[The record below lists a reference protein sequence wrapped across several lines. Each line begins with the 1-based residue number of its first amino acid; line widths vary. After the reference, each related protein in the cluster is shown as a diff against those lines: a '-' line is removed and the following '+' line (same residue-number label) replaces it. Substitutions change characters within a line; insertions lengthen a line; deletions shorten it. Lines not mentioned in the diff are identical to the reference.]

1 MLHIKGHVEIKASN
15 LHRVSASVKAQA
27 RLGPP
32 SGRRLSTGADAGKHT
47 LSPTEP
53 CPPRQLRSQQSARAG
68 SAPDSTSERPALNA

>member
-32 SGRRLSTGADAGKHT
+32 SGRRLSRGADAGERT
-47 LSPTEP
+47 PSPTAP
-53 CPPRQLRSQQSARAG
+53 CPP
-68 SAPDSTSERPALNA
+68 PAAAHPTTRWGRIGPQAAH

>member
-15 LHRVSASVKAQA
+15 LHRISASVKAQA

-32 SGRRLSTGADAGKHT
+32 SGRRLNTGADAGKHT

-53 CPPRQLRSQQSARAG
+53 RPPPAAAQ
-68 SAPDSTSERPALNA
+68 PTKHTSRIGPQTTH

>member
-32 SGRRLSTGADAGKHT
+32 SGRRLNTGADAGKHT

-53 CPPRQLRSQQSARAG
+53 CPPLAAAHRTKHTRRIGPQ
-68 SAPDSTSERPALNA
+68 TTH